1 MNDGEGDHL
10 EVSNVV
16 KMVYDCATRKFKPP
30 QSGAPHTE
38 YEAYQKKVEF
48 FAWYWDKLLG
58 TAAGASSWWRD
69 SIRHNQVISQA
80 KYKGLECVPVG
91 SEAIVVLILE
101 NNKKRWT
108 NTFKDSKFGT
118 DKMWKLPRKKDHP
131 DLHKYTQVYS
141 SSVKGAKTYGGW
153 SNAGRRRYN
162 QLKNLVAAGRNQAH
176 TAQLEEDVLARVREN
191 NDLGDSLPDPEACYG
206 KRRRTVPEEEM
217 EDCD

>member
-1 MNDGEGDHL
+1 
-10 EVSNVV
+10 
-16 KMVYDCATRKFKPP
+16 
-30 QSGAPHTE
+30 
-38 YEAYQKKVEF
+38 
-48 FAWYWDKLLG
+48 
-58 TAAGASSWWRD
+58 
-69 SIRHNQVISQA
+69 
-80 KYKGLECVPVG
+80 
-91 SEAIVVLILE
+91 
-101 NNKKRWT
+101 
-108 NTFKDSKFGT
+108 
-118 DKMWKLPRKKDHP
+118 MWKLPRKKDHP
-131 DLHKYTQVYS
+131 DLHKYTQVY